1 MSLQMPVADLFRRLY
16 RLSVIIS
23 TVVCAFFLFPVSAEE
38 GVMESGSDSG
48 GVVVIG
54 ASYAAGWSIESLAG
68 MPVVNRGIGG
78 QESHEL
84 LARFEEDVIGP
95 EPRYVII
102 WGFINDIFR
111 SDPQRIEARLE
122 RSRDDFRTMVS
133 MARAAGVRPV
143 LATEITMARPPGLVN
158 TLRSWVGRLR
168 GKESYGARVNGHV
181 SVMNRWI
188 REYAGGEG
196 IPVLDLEAA
205 LADPDGWRRP
215 EFATE
220 DGSHVS
226 AAGYEALTRYVR
238 ERWPVIVE
246 AGQ

>member
-1 MSLQMPVADLFRRLY
+1 MSLQMPVADPFRRLC
-16 RLSVIIS
+16 RLSWIVS
-23 TVVCAFFLFPVSAEE
+23 TFVGALFLFSVSAEE
-38 GVMESGSDSG
+38 GVMDSGSDSQ

-54 ASYAAGWSIESLAG
+54 ASYAAGWSIDSLAG
-68 MPVVNRGIGG
+68 MPVANRGVGG

-84 LARFEEDVIGP
+84 LARFEEDVLGL

-122 RSRDDFRTMVS
+122 RSREDFRTMVS
-133 MARAAGVRPV
+133 MARTAGVRPV

-181 SVMNRWI
+181 SDMNRWI

-196 IPVLDLEAA
+196 IPVLDLETT
-205 LADPDGWRRP
+205 LAGTDGWRRP
-215 EFATE
+215 EFATD

-238 ERWPVIVE
+238 ERWPVI
-246 AGQ
+246 AGSGQ